1 MTQTP
6 ARLVLLTSAFLAA
19 SAPLAAPAAA
29 TSNAPVY
36 KQSASGSTIH
46 PALDSKFKVRLKVCE
61 DCGDHWEF
69 AHKPD
74 KDILKR
80 VKHTDV
86 SSATPP
92 AVGGINTETW
102 TYKAV
107 RHGKTTIQLVRRSAS
122 HHQKVT
128 KRFNLTVKV
137 KR

>member
-1 MTQTP
+1 MTKTL
-6 ARLVLLTSAFLAA
+6 ARLTLVSAGFVLALTLAGPA
-19 SAPLAAPAAA
+19 SASPK
-29 TSNAPVY
+29 TPVY

-137 KR
+137 PR